1 LILKQGQWLKT
12 AFVPEETADN
22 TAPSPTISIDQL
34 RKTSEVTAP
43 IVTIKRDQLRA
54 AYIDSKAEKDSDL
67 MQRMPRS
74 GCGYAKTLMPKDKSA
89 LGLQAFVAWP
99 ASPGVI
105 SRAVEHLNRRH
116 PVRLVWTEGAAE
128 SEVVLMINDCEYASF
143 LANLRRFA
151 GQRWQEVGYQLK

>member
-1 LILKQGQWLKT
+1 
-12 AFVPEETADN
+12 
-22 TAPSPTISIDQL
+22 
-34 RKTSEVTAP
+34 
-43 IVTIKRDQLRA
+43 
-54 AYIDSKAEKDSDL
+54 
-67 MQRMPRS
+67 
-74 GCGYAKTLMPKDKSA
+74 LMPKDKSA